1 MTTSR
6 WLGPGACWLL
16 TAVCLYLVSASC
28 GRSPEAT
35 NPVQQPGSTALIFGV
50 VEASPGCPV
59 ERPDRACQPRLLD
72 GVRVEARP
80 LAAGT
85 TATTRTR
92 AGGRYSFRLAKGRY
106 VLVAVTG
113 QVVPHCPRIVV
124 AATSPAPVHIDI
136 RCDSGIR

>member
-6 WLGPGACWLL
+6 WLCPGACWLL
-16 TAVCLYLVSASC
+16 PAVGFVLVSASC
-28 GRSPEAT
+28 GMSPAAT
-35 NPVQQPGSTALIFGV
+35 SPTQQTGSTTLIFGV

-85 TATTRTR
+85 TATTRT
-92 AGGRYSFRLAKGRY
+92 GTEGRYSFRLAKGRDE
-106 VLVAVTG
+106 LVGATGEGVPPRAQHVT
-113 QVVPHCPRIVV
+113 
-124 AATSPAPVHIDI
+124 
-136 RCDSGIR
+136 

>member
-6 WLGPGACWLL
+6 WLGPGARWLL
-16 TAVCLYLVSASC
+16 SAVGFVLVSASC
-28 GRSPEAT
+28 GMRPVAT

-59 ERPDRACQPRLLD
+59 ERPDRACQLRVLG

-85 TATTRTR
+85 TSTTRTG
-92 AGGRYSFRLAKGRY
+92 AGGQKNGVS
-106 VLVAVTG
+106 
-113 QVVPHCPRIVV
+113 Q
-124 AATSPAPVHIDI
+124 
-136 RCDSGIR
+136 